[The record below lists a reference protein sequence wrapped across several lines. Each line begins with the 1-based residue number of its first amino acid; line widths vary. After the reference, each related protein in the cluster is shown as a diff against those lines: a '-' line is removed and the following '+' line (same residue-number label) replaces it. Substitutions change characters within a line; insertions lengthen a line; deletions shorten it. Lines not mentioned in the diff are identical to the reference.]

1 MEVRG
6 DHLFQSSGD
15 LLADRRYGFALD
27 LAARGDH
34 AGAVDLL
41 MQAVD
46 IAPRFASAWFSLG
59 ELHERLGCVAEAIVA
74 FQRACDADTE
84 DCHGASLR
92 LAKLGAQNRGAMPPG
107 YVRALFDQ
115 YAPRF
120 DAALENLGYQAP
132 ALLLDA
138 IARCCRQRG
147 RHLRFDHVLD
157 LGCGT
162 GLAGA
167 ALRPL
172 CDRLVGVDLSPA
184 MVAKAGQKRLYDR
197 LEVAEIGA
205 FMAAEAASGSRYDLI
220 LAADVLP
227 YVGDLAPLL
236 RQATSLLAAN
246 SLLGFTVE
254 THGSDGVVLGGKLR
268 FAHSEACVH
277 EALGAGGL
285 RLCVLERVPT
295 RKDGG
300 LPVASLVVVAGV
312 S

>member
-1 MEVRG
+1 MEIRG
-6 DHLFQSSGD
+6 ELLFQSSGD

-27 LAARGDH
+27 LAARGDD

-46 IAPRFASAWFSLG
+46 IAPRFASAWFALG
-59 ELHERLGCVAEAIVA
+59 ELHERRGNVAGAMLA
-74 FQRACDADTE
+74 FQRACDADAE

-92 LAKLGAQNRGAMPPG
+92 LAKLGAEGRSTMPPG

-120 DAALENLGYQAP
+120 DAALENLGYRAP

-138 IARCCRQRG
+138 IGRCCRQRG
-147 RHLRFDHVLD
+147 RHLRFDRVLD

-172 CDRLVGVDLSPA
+172 CDWLVGVDLSPA
-184 MVAKAGQKRLYDR
+184 MVAKAGQKHLYDR
-197 LEVAEIGA
+197 LEVADIGA
-205 FMAAEAASGSRYDLI
+205 FMAAEATSQSQYDLI
-220 LAADVLP
+220 VAADVLP

-236 RQATSLLAAN
+236 GRATSLLRVG
-246 SLLGFTVE
+246 SLLGFSVE
-254 THGSDGVVLGGKLR
+254 AHDGEGAVLGNKLR

-277 EALGAGGL
+277 DAIGASGL
-285 RLCVLERVPT
+285 RVCELERVPT
-295 RKDGG
+295 REDGG
-300 LPVASLVVVAGV
+300 LPVASLVVVA
-312 S
+312 SLS